1 MTGFGISKEWFDAQD
16 QAQDAIEAEV
26 ASLRRFAKTAQHHEA
41 LDELL
46 DQAKQTR
53 TRINFRRQRVARAS
67 MMLG

>member
-1 MTGFGISKEWFDAQD
+1 MFGTLKWLEMQDAAQD
-16 QAQDAIEAEV
+16 EIEQEV
-26 ASLRRFAKTAQHHEA
+26 ASLRRFAKTAAHHEA

-53 TRINFRRQRVARAS
+53 RRISFRRARIARTS